1 MTPGTSLVAQMVKNL
16 LAMQEIWVWSL
27 GQEDPLEKGMT
38 IHFSI
43 LAWRIP
49 WPEES
54 GRLQSTG
61 SQRVRHGW
69 AAIIRR
75 QAVTLHKYIKP
86 SVVGGIVPP
95 SMTCWSLNPPS
106 GFPGGSDGSVAET
119 SLHQSGFP
127 GGSDGSV
134 AESSTWETKHH
145 TQRVG
150 ELRFIIPVGPEE
162 LTLQAL
168 SPEQRDYRVFIN
180 RL

>member
-1 MTPGTSLVAQMVKNL
+1 MATHS
-16 LAMQEIWVWSL
+16 
-27 GQEDPLEKGMT
+27 
-38 IHFSI
+38 SI

-49 WPEES
+49 WLEES
-54 GRLQSTG
+54 GRLQSTR

-69 AAIIRR
+69 ATIIRR
-75 QAVTLHKYIKP
+75 QAVILQKYIKP
-86 SVVGGIVPP
+86 SVVGWIVPP
-95 SMTCWSLNPPS
+95 NTTCWSLNPPS

-145 TQRVG
+145 TQRAG
-150 ELRFIIPVGPEE
+150 ELRFITPVGPEE

-168 SPEQRDYRVFIN
+168 SPEQRDYRVFID